1 VAHGY
6 AGDDGIRRGRPK
18 VAVKPRPPEWFQAY
32 DDLTRGLDAG
42 GWYRELAGL
51 ARRRFLE
58 ANYSPEERSR
68 AVRDPYEMD
77 RLMCRAEP
85 VALVE
90 TALDLKVARFNSR
103 LVVEI
108 DPGCLPKVLYEK
120 IGELLASARNQKPSL
135 HHVQPEAWASH
146 RILALFDLEL
156 HGEDLQNRK
165 QLALWLFPAVK
176 DEKARGDRY
185 DRACELLQRAKDAWP
200 ILRAQS
206 ILGTSSRAD
215 APDVPAAPQASPLA
229 LRTVDTIPAPPLPQE
244 PLSEAHRRFLRSR
257 LGSHCEALSEEA
269 LRQYLGEHCR

>member
-1 VAHGY
+1 M
-6 AGDDGIRRGRPK
+6 
-18 VAVKPRPPEWFQAY
+18 Q
-32 DDLTRGLDAG
+32 DA
-42 GWYRELAGL
+42 E
-51 ARRRFLE
+51 FLE
-58 ANYSPEERSR
+58 ANYNPEERSR
-68 AVRDPYEMD
+68 AVRDPNEMD

-85 VALVE
+85 VAIVE
-90 TALDLKVARFNSR
+90 TALDLKVAQFNSR

-108 DPGCLPKVLYEK
+108 DPGCLPKELYEK

-165 QLALWLFPAVK
+165 QLALWLFPEVK
-176 DEKARGDRY
+176 GEKARGDRY
-185 DRACELLQRAKDAWP
+185 DRACELLERAKDVLSV
-200 ILRAQS
+200 LRAQS

-215 APDVPAAPQASPLA
+215 APDAPEAPQASPLA
-229 LRTVDTIPAPPLPQE
+229 LTIETIPAPPLAQE